1 MKNITILGNCTKDAE
16 MRQAGSNNVASFDI
30 AVNGFAKGEKT
41 TTYFRVSVW
50 GKRGEAVMQFAKK
63 GAKICVTGDF
73 YTSEYNGKTDLN
85 INANDFSP
93 AGGGNSDNQGGNQGS
108 GYGGGGSGSYG
119 GGGRPSDDLDSDAIP
134 FAPVT
139 LI

>member
-16 MRQAGSNNVASFDI
+16 MRQAGSNNVASFDV

-41 TTYFRVSVW
+41 VTYFRVSVW
-50 GKRGEAVMQFAKK
+50 GKRGDAVMQFAKK
-63 GAKICVTGDF
+63 GAKICITGDF
-73 YTSEYNGKTDLN
+73 STDEYNGKTNLN
-85 INANDFSP
+85 INASDFTP
-93 AGGGNSDNQGGNQGS
+93 AGGGQSQGNDNQGGNQG
-108 GYGGGGSGSYG
+108 GGGGSYG
-119 GGGRPSDDLDSDAIP
+119 GGGRPSNDIDTDSIP